1 LSRWRGKGSSSEEEP
16 AGSELVVPGSI
27 RSPDE
32 TDALVVTLSI
42 TDQEITMHAD
52 GAEIGKWHL
61 SAVKIEPI
69 DTTSFDFIAE
79 GDRLIFS
86 PDDPSAFA
94 IIPLVGGTVD
104 EKGPR
109 RSRKRRK
116 KPDESVS
123 IEPASATKQK
133 SPIVSN
139 EPPAVHEKPPRVRR
153 RRKPDPKKTAP
164 AKGSTEAAPNKSEE
178 KRNGVWIRT
187 LDAARRYDVLGLD
200 RVPIDEDLRGE
211 KHQHTWDHRVAA
223 TSGPGKHICT
233 ICGKIRL

>member
-1 LSRWRGKGSSSEEEP
+1 V
-16 AGSELVVPGSI
+16 LVVPGSI

-32 TDALVVTLSI
+32 TDALVVTLRIAGS
-42 TDQEITMHAD
+42 EITMHAD
-52 GAEIGKWHL
+52 GSELGRWNTTAVEIL
-61 SAVKIEPI
+61 PI
-69 DTTSFDFIAE
+69 DMTSFEFIVE

-94 IIPLVGGTVD
+94 IIPLVGGTVE
-104 EKGPR
+104 EKGAR
-109 RSRKRRK
+109 RGLRRK
-116 KPDESVS
+116 KQDDGASTQPATDSQRKAAKS
-123 IEPASATKQK
+123 NNEPA
-133 SPIVSN
+133 
-139 EPPAVHEKPPRVRR
+139 AVQEKPRKSRR
-153 RRKPDPKKTAP
+153 SVKTERAN
-164 AKGSTEAAPNKSEE
+164 AAPTRASKGATPEKPRE

-200 RVPIDEDLRGE
+200 RVPIDEDLRGQ